1 MIITFT
7 PNQSTTENKILID
20 PLANLPELLGPSDS
34 TINNILNYSKSLEIK
49 PSNFIGSFEVLKS

>member
-7 PNQSTTENKILID
+7 PNQTTTENKVLTN
-20 PLANLPELLGPSDS
+20 PPSNLPELLAPSDS